1 MPADAMH
8 NAFQFQFHTTT
19 NIVSNFFYENLKIYN
34 FVYLFFRPTCCTV
47 EDLAT
52 DLRARDAEVP
62 VSEPLPN
69 DLPPKYDDL
78 EQPPR
83 YEDQVDQN
91 NTDQQRL

>member
-1 MPADAMH
+1 MYI
-8 NAFQFQFHTTT
+8 AFKFHTAA
-19 NIVSNFFYENLKIYN
+19 NIVSNFCRIFENTNFICLFY
-34 FVYLFFRPTCCTV
+34 RPTCCTV

-52 DLRARDAEVP
+52 DLRAREAEVP

>member
-1 MPADAMH
+1 MH
-8 NAFQFQFHTTT
+8 SSATPPPQILFQIFIEF
-19 NIVSNFFYENLKIYN
+19 LKIIIL
-34 FVYLFFRPTCCTV
+34 FVFFFRPTCCTV

-52 DLRARDAEVP
+52 DLRAREAEVP